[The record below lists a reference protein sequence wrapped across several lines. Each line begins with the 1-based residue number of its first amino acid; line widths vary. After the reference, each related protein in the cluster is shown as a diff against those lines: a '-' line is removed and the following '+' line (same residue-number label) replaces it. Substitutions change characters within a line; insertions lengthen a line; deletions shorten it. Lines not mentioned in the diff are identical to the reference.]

1 MAITMEQG
9 GFVSGSQGECYI
21 TIGTRR
27 YNFMSL
33 KSIEAK
39 VEKQKEKF
47 AVLGKTG
54 KVNKTTGWEGTGSL
68 SYYLNTSI
76 FATMAAELKNT
87 GKDTY
92 FEIQITNDDTASDV
106 GTQTVVLKNCN
117 ADSIDLAKLDPESK
131 ALEGETGFTFDDF
144 EIISSFTD
152 LPGM

>member
-1 MAITMEQG
+1 MVTMEQG
-9 GFVSGSQGECYI
+9 GLISGSQGECYI
-21 TIGTRR
+21 TINGRR
-27 YNFMSL
+27 YNFMML

-54 KVNKTTGWEGTGSL
+54 KINKTTGWEGTGSL
-68 SYYLNTSI
+68 AYYFNTSI
-76 FATMAAELKNT
+76 FAELAEELKNT

-92 FEIQITNDDTASDV
+92 FEIQITNRDESSDV
-106 GTQTVVLKNCN
+106 GEQTIILKNCN

-144 EIISSFTD
+144 QIVKPFSD
-152 LPGM
+152 LAGM

>member
-1 MAITMEQG
+1 MITMDQG

-21 TIGTRR
+21 TINGRR

-54 KVNKTTGWEGTGSL
+54 KINKTTGWEGTGSL
-68 SYYLNTSI
+68 NYYFNTSI
-76 FATMAAELKNT
+76 FADLALELKNT

-92 FEIQITNDDTASDV
+92 FEIQITNEDLSSDV
-106 GTQTVVLKNCN
+106 GAQTIILKNCN

-144 EIISSFTD
+144 EIQKRFDD
-152 LPGM
+152 LVGM

>member
-1 MAITMEQG
+1 MISMESG

-21 TIGTRR
+21 TIKGRR

-33 KSIEAK
+33 KSFDAK

-54 KVNKTTGWEGTGSL
+54 KVNKTTGWEGTGNI

-76 FATMAAELKNT
+76 FAQMALELKNT
-87 GKDTY
+87 GKDIY
-92 FEIQITNDDTASDV
+92 FEMQVTNDDAGSDV
-106 GTQTVVLKNCN
+106 GRQTLILKNCN

-131 ALEGETGFTFDDF
+131 ALEGETSFTFDDF
-144 EIISSFTD
+144 LMPNLFTD
-152 LPGM
+152 LVGM